1 MLSFIINLLISG
13 LALMIASYFL
23 DGVSVK
29 GYWTAIKVAFL
40 IAILNATVGEF
51 LSFGIFQSG
60 LLHFIVDAV
69 VLLLASSLMSDF
81 KIKGLLTAIVLAVVL
96 ALLSTFLTNL
106 LISIPS

>member
-23 DGVSVK
+23 SGVSVK
-29 GYWTAIKVAFL
+29 SYWTAIKVAFL

-51 LSFGIFQSG
+51 LSIGVFQSG

-69 VLLLASSLMSDF
+69 VILLASALMSDF
-81 KIKGLLTAIVLAVVL
+81 KIKGFITAILLAIVLAVL
-96 ALLSTFLTNL
+96 GTILTNIFL
-106 LISIPS
+106 SIPS